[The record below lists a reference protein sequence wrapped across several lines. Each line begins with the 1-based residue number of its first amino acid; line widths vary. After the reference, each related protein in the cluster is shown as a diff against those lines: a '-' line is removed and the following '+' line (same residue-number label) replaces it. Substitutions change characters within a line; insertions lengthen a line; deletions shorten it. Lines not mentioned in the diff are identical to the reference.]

1 MRLLAENRIALVT
14 GAAGGIGG
22 AIAEYLEREGATCA
36 RADIIET
43 SGVTH
48 KFDVTKISEWLDTVN
63 AVIEQY
69 GRIDILINSA
79 GVAGRNRLSWEV
91 PPQEWERLIAVNL
104 SGTFYGCQAV
114 LPRMLAQRYGRIVNM
129 ASIAGKEGNPGAAPY
144 AASKA
149 GVIGLTKAIAK
160 EVCTDGVL
168 VNCVTPAAI
177 DTPILEDLTED
188 FRRYVVS
195 RIPMGRMGRSEEVAA
210 LVVWLA
216 SEECSFSTG
225 AVFDIS
231 GGRATY

>member
-1 MRLLAENRIALVT
+1 MRLLVKDRIALVT

-22 AIAEYLEREGATCA
+22 AITEHLEREGATCV
-36 RADIIET
+36 RADIIEADGIT
-43 SGVTH
+43 C
-48 KFDVTKISEWLDTVN
+48 KFDVTATAEWLD
-63 AVIEQY
+63 AVDSVIDQY

-79 GVAGRNRLSWEV
+79 GIAGRNRLSWEV
-91 PPQEWERLIAVNL
+91 SQSEWEHIIAVNL

-114 LPRMLAQRYGRIVNM
+114 LPRMLTQEYGRIVNL
-129 ASIAGKEGNPGAAPY
+129 ASIAGKDGNPGASAY

-160 EVCTDGVL
+160 EVCTNGIL

-188 FRRYVVS
+188 FRQYVVS
-195 RIPMGRMGRSEEVAA
+195 RIPMGRMGHAGEVAA
-210 LVVWLA
+210 LVAWLA